1 MLVTVRAKK
10 VSRSDYFVKNG
21 YTYTKVSLFFKGGGG
36 VKLDFSRGMRGLA
49 RGNSITRYLTK

>member
-36 VKLDFSRGMRGLA
+36 YNWILAGDERAGTREQHNQILD
-49 RGNSITRYLTK
+49 